1 MNEDR
6 ILLIDVYGRGGIFE
20 RLDALEALDDQ
31 PGLLEAAKMALQSLR
46 HAQEGLTVL
55 DGPYPAYQTT
65 IATLEKAIDNR

>member
-55 DGPYPAYQTT
+55 DGPYPAYFAT
-65 IATLEKAIDNR
+65 IACLEKAIGER